1 MLPSLKKPC
10 DRYLTYGLSRGAG
23 AVRRCYWRRLRRV
36 SFGLL
41 VRAMMTYSA
50 ASRCSYGAV
59 VSCNVACYTTDG
71 SPF

>member
-1 MLPSLKKPC
+1 
-10 DRYLTYGLSRGAG
+10 
-23 AVRRCYWRRLRRV
+23 LRRV

-59 VSCNVACYTTDG
+59 VSCNVTCYTTDG